1 MNHCVSSYAVSYE
14 DMVQNWIEQFH
25 PEDCLV
31 IIYDPLTHIDFLRQN
46 NIEVDEQN
54 MFSSK
59 VLILNYFEVLDIL
72 RIVDY
77 LSVEEGPYAQ
87 AWAQGVLL
95 KETY

>member
-1 MNHCVSSYAVSYE
+1 M
-14 DMVQNWIEQFH
+14 
-25 PEDCLV
+25 
-31 IIYDPLTHIDFLRQN
+31 IIYDPLTHIDFLRQS